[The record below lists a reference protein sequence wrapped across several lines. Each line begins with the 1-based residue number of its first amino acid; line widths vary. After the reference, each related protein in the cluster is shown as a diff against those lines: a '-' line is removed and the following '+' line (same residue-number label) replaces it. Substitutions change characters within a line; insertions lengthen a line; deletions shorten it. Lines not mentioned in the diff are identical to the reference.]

1 MRRTPLQEVVAGRQQ
16 SRTAER
22 SGRTARPMK
31 KCQEEVDDRNNSAA
45 FVSNAAR
52 RRSNSYRS
60 ILMASLRS
68 LPFGVAISCFAV
80 ICFARPHASGHPII
94 GTWNVVVPTT
104 ACQETWQFRPDG
116 TTHNISGS
124 EESTSNYAVTDQ
136 PNENGFFV
144 LDDTITESN
153 DKPDC
158 GGSNTLVGDRAVV
171 YLLPTPDGKFRLCS
185 EASRN
190 SCYALMIRVSQESST
205 STGAAAFRA
214 IDIGQSC
221 STVNAWEIAHVWC

>member
-1 MRRTPLQEVVAGRQQ
+1 
-16 SRTAER
+16 
-22 SGRTARPMK
+22 MK
-31 KCQEEVDDRNNSAA
+31 KCQEGVDDRNNSAA
-45 FVSNAAR
+45 FVGNAAR
-52 RRSNSYRS
+52 RRTNSYRS

-144 LDDTITESN
+144 LDEPSHVSARVR
-153 DKPDC
+153 
-158 GGSNTLVGDRAVV
+158 GRLVWQSVM
-171 YLLPTPDGKFRLCS
+171 GK
-185 EASRN
+185 
-190 SCYALMIRVSQESST
+190 
-205 STGAAAFRA
+205 
-214 IDIGQSC
+214 
-221 STVNAWEIAHVWC
+221 